1 MQLSNHSELITV
13 LTELYTLFDD
23 LAAIEPNILR
33 LPPSDTSVHP
43 ASLFDADGATAAG
56 FTPEAVLVI
65 SALPYL
71 HDGDSSMGDDTIEML
86 GSTYP
91 LNYLGLNEGGFELA
105 RDLPNDVCGDG
116 DEKVI
121 LPSAFRLTWQHAYGW
136 EYIYDVEKRAFILRF
151 WKAHCC
157 NTADAF
163 L

>member
-1 MQLSNHSELITV
+1 
-13 LTELYTLFDD
+13 
-23 LAAIEPNILR
+23 
-33 LPPSDTSVHP
+33 
-43 ASLFDADGATAAG
+43 
-56 FTPEAVLVI
+56 
-65 SALPYL
+65 
-71 HDGDSSMGDDTIEML
+71 MGDDTIEML